1 MSAKKQP
8 AASGVG
14 DLRDEIAAVRALIGE
29 VRRKITPGAATP
41 AGEAEE
47 LSLKDLLAVLDGLSR
62 ASERLARM
70 LKSQQSLGADQAE
83 MDALN
88 DMLKDLIRQLGR

>member
-1 MSAKKQP
+1 MSARKQTKSAEP
-8 AASGVG
+8 TG
-14 DLRDEIAAVRALIGE
+14 DLREEIAVVRELIGE
-29 VRRKITPGAATP
+29 IRKKMNGDSGPP
-41 AGEAEE
+41 E
-47 LSLKDLLAVLDGLSR
+47 LSLKDLLQVLDGLSR

-88 DMLKDLIRQLGR
+88 DMMKDLIRQLGR